1 MADIF
6 REVDEEVRRERY
18 AKLWS
23 KYGRFVIG
31 AAVALVLAVGG
42 VKGWQAWDLQQR
54 EARSDRF
61 AAALAAEQSD
71 GLEAAYQGFA
81 ELADP
86 AEGGYGL
93 LAAMQQARILVEQDD
108 IPGAVALWDQVASN
122 SAASAAYQGAASILS
137 VLHQID
143 SGADPGQ
150 LERRLEPLLAAG
162 NPYRPLAMELHGAV
176 ALAAGDKETA
186 RVRYGELGEDASA
199 PNHLRARARQ
209 VLDALAE

>member
-6 REVDEEVRRERY
+6 REVDEEVRRAHY
-18 AKLWS
+18 AKLWN
-23 KYGRFVIG
+23 KYGRLVIG

-42 VKGWQAWDLQQR
+42 VKAWQAWDLQQR
-54 EARSDRF
+54 EDRSDRF
-61 AAALAAEQSD
+61 AAALVAEQSD
-71 GLEAAYQGFA
+71 GLDAAYQAFA

-86 AEGGYGL
+86 SEGGYGL

-108 IPGAVALWDQVASN
+108 VAGAVALWDQVASN
-122 SAASAAYQGAASILS
+122 SAAGAAYQGAASILS

-143 SGADPGQ
+143 SGVEPGQ
-150 LERRLEPLLAAG
+150 LERRLEPLLVAG
-162 NPYRPLAMELHGAV
+162 SPYRPLAMELYAAI

-186 RVRYGELGEDASA
+186 RIRYGELGEDAGA